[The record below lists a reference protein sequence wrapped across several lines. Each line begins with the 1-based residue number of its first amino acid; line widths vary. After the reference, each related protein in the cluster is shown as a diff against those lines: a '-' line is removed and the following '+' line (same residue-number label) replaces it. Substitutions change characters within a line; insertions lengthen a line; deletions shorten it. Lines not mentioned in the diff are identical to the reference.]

1 MKNQLSIITKINN
14 KYYDLTNFTHPG
26 GKIPML
32 LINNKD
38 GTTLF
43 ESYHPV
49 SDRNMLNKILL
60 KYEVNNV
67 NINSKSPYDFNKFS
81 NNILVIELRE
91 EVYKYFKNIAD
102 NNNCS
107 LISATKM
114 SNNKI
119 YENILI
125 FVLLLINIYYL
136 YNKYIFALFTTSFIH
151 FLFIINNW
159 HDAGHFAMITNK
171 KIELLIMPILSALH
185 PTFSWYTG
193 HTRDHHSYTNIVG
206 LDPDINEYIIKP
218 KKENILTTII
228 KIPFVILIK

>member
-1 MKNQLSIITKINN
+1 
-14 KYYDLTNFTHPG
+14 
-26 GKIPML
+26 ML

-107 LISATKM
+107 LISATK
-114 SNNKI
+114 K
-119 YENILI
+119 L
-125 FVLLLINIYYL
+125 VLLRN
-136 YNKYIFALFTTSFIH
+136 
-151 FLFIINNW
+151 
-159 HDAGHFAMITNK
+159 
-171 KIELLIMPILSALH
+171 
-185 PTFSWYTG
+185 
-193 HTRDHHSYTNIVG
+193 
-206 LDPDINEYIIKP
+206 
-218 KKENILTTII
+218 
-228 KIPFVILIK
+228 